1 MSDLVIRDINS
12 IKIHTFTDLVNYFIR
27 VNQFEGAIEC
37 ASGIYYRG
45 EQVTSNSQP
54 MTFIEMFD
62 PTGEDTFPY
71 RRDTTDGSAV
81 LFNDI
86 VRTNNIETLT
96 KLARKYFFHTLDN
109 MKWI

>member
-1 MSDLVIRDINS
+1 MSDLVIRDINAV
-12 IKIHTFTDLVNYFIR
+12 KVRTFVDLVNYFIK
-27 VNQFEGAIEC
+27 VNGFEGQIEC
-37 ASGIYYRG
+37 ASGIYYSG

-54 MTFIEMFD
+54 MTFIEMFA
-62 PTGEDTFPY
+62 PTDEDELPY

-86 VRTNNIETLT
+86 VRTNSIEMLT
-96 KLARKYFFHTLDN
+96 KLARKYFFNTLDN

>member
-1 MSDLVIRDINS
+1 MDLVIRDINAV
-12 IKIHTFTDLVNYFIR
+12 KVHTFVDLVNYFIK

-37 ASGIYYRG
+37 VSGIYYRG
-45 EQVTSNSQP
+45 EQVTSNSRP

-62 PTGEDTFPY
+62 PTHEDTFPY

-86 VRTNNIETLT
+86 VNANSIDTLT
-96 KLARKYFFHTLDN
+96 NLARKYFFHTLDN